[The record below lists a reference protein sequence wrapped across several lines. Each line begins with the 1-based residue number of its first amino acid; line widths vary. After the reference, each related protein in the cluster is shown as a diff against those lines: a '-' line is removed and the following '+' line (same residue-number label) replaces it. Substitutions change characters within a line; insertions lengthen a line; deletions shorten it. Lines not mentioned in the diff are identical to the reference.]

1 VSGHPNHI
9 AVSAGVVNATRRYHS
24 MTCSTTSTTT
34 TTTTTRDSDAV
45 VDIEANVHSQ
55 PLLGGR
61 GRSNVTV
68 DKPILGVVLESTSL
82 WRKYMGPFDLIF
94 SLLQTK
100 LEPELLTV
108 VNSQPR
114 RVYSAMATHY
124 TQFVWFRRLFICFS
138 RFTFVNTFRIFHNS
152 FS

>member
-1 VSGHPNHI
+1 M
-9 AVSAGVVNATRRYHS
+9 NATRRYHS
-24 MTCSTTSTTT
+24 MTCSTT
-34 TTTTTRDSDAV
+34 RDNDAV

-61 GRSNVTV
+61 GRSTV

-100 LEPELLTV
+100 LDPELLTV

>member
-9 AVSAGVVNATRRYHS
+9 AVSAGVVSATRRYHS
-24 MTCSTTSTTT
+24 MTCST

-61 GRSNVTV
+61 GRSTV

>member
-1 VSGHPNHI
+1 M
-9 AVSAGVVNATRRYHS
+9 NATRRYHS
-24 MTCSTTSTTT
+24 MTCST

-61 GRSNVTV
+61 GRSTV

>member
-1 VSGHPNHI
+1 MSGHPNHI
-9 AVSAGVVNATRRYHS
+9 AVSAGVVSATRRYHS
-24 MTCSTTSTTT
+24 MTCSTTTTP
-34 TTTTTRDSDAV
+34 TRDNDAV

-61 GRSNVTV
+61 GRSTV